1 MADHPIA
8 TQTPGGFMAMQLPP
22 EATAE
27 GTKNGVNPELFDRK
41 LEKVHMAAHVGAKLS
56 TIEEPGIEGG
66 R

>member
-1 MADHPIA
+1 
-8 TQTPGGFMAMQLPP
+8 MAMQLPP